1 MNLKRPKTVLST
13 GIEEIWFRKNNTGHF
28 DKFLMELKNT
38 FLKRILSY
46 FIRGLVLVAPL
57 YVTGII
63 IWTGVEFLDNII
75 PINIPIS
82 NNQTVYL
89 PGLGVLIILSGIIM
103 LGFIFS
109 TIIPQSFFQITES
122 IMRRIPLVS
131 LIYYSIKDLVLAFVG
146 DKKKFNQPVLI
157 TMYKDT
163 GIKKIGFI
171 TQNDLSHLHI
181 HDHVAV
187 YMPLSYSLSG
197 ELFIVPSENV
207 TKLEATTTDVMKML
221 VSGGVSVKV
230 PPHEEITE
238 EG

>member
-1 MNLKRPKTVLST
+1 M
-13 GIEEIWFRKNNTGHF
+13 EI
-28 DKFLMELKNT
+28 KNT

-57 YVTGII
+57 YITALI

-82 NNQTVYL
+82 QNQSVYL
-89 PGLGVLIILSGIIM
+89 PGLGILIILSSIIL
-103 LGFIFS
+103 LGFFFS
-109 TIIPQSFFQITES
+109 TVVPQSFFKFTEG

-146 DKKKFNQPVLI
+146 DKKKFNQPVLV

-171 TQNDLSHLHI
+171 TQTDLSHLDI
-181 HDHVAV
+181 YDHVAV
-187 YMPLSYSLSG
+187 YMPLSYAVAG
-197 ELFIVPSENV
+197 ELFIVPVENV
-207 TKLEATTTDVMKML
+207 TLIHATSTDVMKML

-230 PPHEEITE
+230 SKEEVPQE
-238 EG
+238 ELDEN